1 MLGALTEAGREIDP
15 LDPDDLA
22 GLDEFHGLGRAAT
35 LAMADLA
42 GVGEGARVLDV
53 GAGIGGPA
61 RTLARHRGAQVTA
74 VDPTRRFCDLNEE
87 LTGRS
92 GLAAN
97 VTVVCADGRELPFGD
112 GEFELAWTQAVWPS
126 VEDKAALLA
135 ELHRVLEPGGRLC
148 IYEVVEGPSAGA
160 LIYPVPWADGPE
172 QSFVVSAEQVKL
184 LAQDAGFS
192 VSEWL
197 EGRQAVERIGAAAA
211 APGMT
216 QGVEGVTL
224 ALVMPDFDE
233 RMAGL
238 GQNVAAGTIALV
250 MALLERN

>member
-1 MLGALTEAGREIDP
+1 VLGALTEAGREIDP

-22 GLDEFHGLGRAAT
+22 GIDEFHGLGRAAT
-35 LAMADLA
+35 LAMADVA

-61 RTLARHRGAQVTA
+61 RTLARYRGARVTA

-87 LTGRS
+87 LTRRS

-97 VTVVCADGRELPFGD
+97 VTVVCADGRSLPFGD

-126 VEDKAALLA
+126 IEDKAGLLA
-135 ELHRVLEPGGRLC
+135 ELQRVLEPGGQLC
-148 IYEVVEGPSAGA
+148 IYEVVKGPSGGE

-172 QSFVVSAEQVKL
+172 ESFMVSSDDVRR
-184 LAQDAGFS
+184 LAQDAGFT
-192 VSEWL
+192 VGEWL
-197 EGRQAVERIGAAAA
+197 EGQQAVERIGAAAR

-238 GQNVAAGTIALV
+238 GQNVAAGKIALV
-250 MALLERN
+250 MALLERI